1 MKRKAASQAVEDLP
15 EGQVRPPPPPPAP
28 QHTLDEVPPHD
39 EDDADL
45 KFSLHPD
52 DPANFLKLCAA
63 LRILVQHHI
72 NDQQIDTAEQLIREY
87 GAELIKVPFLSFSY
101 HTNPVR

>member
-63 LRILVQHHI
+63 LQILVQHHI

-101 HTNPVR
+101 HTNPVC